1 MHSSTEAE
9 IIEKING
16 IFCET
21 FEIAPDRLVP
31 EARIFEDLGLDSL
44 DAVDLLASLQ
54 TALGV
59 RLRDSDRIRSVRT
72 LADVYALVLEVK
84 REMETETKK

>member
-1 MHSSTEAE
+1 MQSLTEAQV
-9 IIEKING
+9 IEKVNE

-31 EARIFEDLGLDSL
+31 EVRVFEDLGLDSL
-44 DAVDLLASLQ
+44 DAVDLVAALQ

-59 RLRDSDRIRSVRT
+59 RLRDSERVRTVRT
-72 LADVYALVLEVK
+72 LADVYALVLAVK
-84 REMETETKK
+84 NETENMQ

>member
-1 MHSSTEAE
+1 MHSPTEAD
-9 IIEKING
+9 IIEKVNDV
-16 IFCET
+16 FSET

-31 EARIFEDLGLDSL
+31 EARVFEDLGLDSL
-44 DAVDLLASLQ
+44 DAVDLVASLQ
-54 TALGV
+54 TTLGV

>member
-1 MHSSTEAE
+1 MHAPTEAE
-9 IIEKING
+9 IVEKVNE

-31 EARIFEDLGLDSL
+31 EARVFEDLGLDSL
-44 DAVDLLASLQ
+44 DAVDLVAALQ

-59 RLRDSDRIRSVRT
+59 RLRDSDRVRSVRT
-72 LADVYALVLEVK
+72 LADVYALVLAVK
-84 REMETETKK
+84 REMETEPMR